1 MRISKQRLMTKW
13 ASSTILAR
21 AVLIAALF
29 NTSNNYGQS
38 PDTTASSDR
47 GFGNPLPGLTAAQ
60 LAAFNDGK
68 TDFETAEVVSEGM
81 GPIFNRDSCGA
92 CHSGPSLGG
101 SSPITAT
108 RFGQMANGSF
118 NPLNG
123 MGGSL
128 LQERAISPEGLE
140 QIPRQANVIALRQTP
155 ALYGSG
161 LIEAIPD
168 IMILKGA
175 RQLPVNGVLGKAS
188 LVVDAASG
196 KTRVGRFGWKAQ
208 HATLLAFAGDAYLN
222 EMGITNRLFPAEN
235 APNGNQSLL
244 RLLDKVS
251 DPEDVVDPKT
261 GKAGID
267 MVGDYM
273 RYLDAPPT
281 KPLTISNVFGAK
293 LFLDVGCA
301 SCHTPFMMTGVSTTA
316 ALNLKVV
323 PLYSDLLLHDMGRLG
338 DGIVQDSAGAN
349 DMRTAPLWG
358 VGASAPY
365 LHDGRARTLDD
376 AIRAH
381 DGEGRSAR
389 DWYLRLTPSQRDLLI
404 DFLNSI

>member
-1 MRISKQRLMTKW
+1 MRISRPRLFMKW
-13 ASSTILAR
+13 SSSAILAR
-21 AVLIAALF
+21 MVLISAMF
-29 NTSNNYGQS
+29 NASNSYGQS
-38 PDTTASSDR
+38 TVTAAASVR
-47 GFGNPLPGLTAAQ
+47 GFGDPLPGLTAAQ

-68 TDFETAEVVSEGM
+68 ADFATAEDVSEGL

-101 SSPITAT
+101 SSHITAT
-108 RFGQMANGSF
+108 RFGQVTKSGF
-118 NPLNG
+118 NPLTG

-140 QIPRQANVIALRQTP
+140 QIPRPANVVALRQTP

-168 IMILKGA
+168 AVILKGA
-175 RQLPVNGVLGKAS
+175 RRWPVNGVLGKAS
-188 LVVDAASG
+188 IVVDVASG
-196 KTRVGRFGWKAQ
+196 KTRVGRFGWKGQ

-222 EMGITNRLFPAEN
+222 EMGITNRLYPAEN

-244 RLLDKVS
+244 SLLDKVS
-251 DPEDVVDPKT
+251 DPEDVFDPKT

-267 MVGDYM
+267 MVADYM
-273 RYLDAPPT
+273 RFLDAPPT

-293 LFLDVGCA
+293 FFLDAGCA

-323 PLYSDLLLHDMGRLG
+323 PLYSDLLLHDMGSLG
-338 DGIVQDSAGAN
+338 DGIAQDSAGPN
-349 DMRTAPLWG
+349 EMRTAPLWG
-358 VGASAPY
+358 VGVGAPY
-365 LHDGRARTLDD
+365 LHDGRAKTLDD

-389 DWYLRLTPSQRDLLI
+389 DWYLRLTPSQRELLI